1 MDKNNARLTLLR
13 SSNWCKHTLLT
24 VSDIYLN
31 PMFRAHPFIF
41 STKDSTTFVL
51 SILNTIWDLE
61 YFGWWTTFRP
71 SEEDWF
77 LRSMEKGE
85 A

>member
-1 MDKNNARLTLLR
+1 VQTHPSHCIRYL
-13 SSNWCKHTLLT
+13 
-24 VSDIYLN
+24 LN
-31 PMFRAHPFIF
+31 PMFRAHSSIF
-41 STKDSTTFVL
+41 LTKDSTTSVL

-77 LRSMEKGE
+77 LHLLEKGE
-85 A
+85 ASPSLL